1 MQTITSLH
9 FSNETLAEVDGAVTV
24 LKRALAPLIAL
35 SPAQRRELYK
45 MGDKSEAFGRD
56 TITVLANNPD
66 IVPASLNLRGAQ
78 TAIVTLDALRP
89 RLMQLRELVERGDD
103 TEMALGADIMSVA
116 LEGYA
121 LLKVSG
127 KSAGLKGARKEL
139 SARFAKTRRTPEPET
154 AD

>member
-1 MQTITSLH
+1 MQNTTSLH
-9 FSNETLAEVDGAVTV
+9 LSDESLTELDAAIAVIRRILAI
-24 LKRALAPLIAL
+24 LIAL
-35 SPAQRRELYK
+35 TPAQRRELYK
-45 MGDKSEAFGRD
+45 MGDKSEVFGRQ
-56 TITVLANNPD
+56 TLGLLANHPD
-66 IVPASLNLRGAQ
+66 IVPASVNLRGAL
-78 TAIVTLDALRP
+78 AAVAMLDALRP
-89 RLMQLRELVERGDD
+89 RLMQLREVVERGND